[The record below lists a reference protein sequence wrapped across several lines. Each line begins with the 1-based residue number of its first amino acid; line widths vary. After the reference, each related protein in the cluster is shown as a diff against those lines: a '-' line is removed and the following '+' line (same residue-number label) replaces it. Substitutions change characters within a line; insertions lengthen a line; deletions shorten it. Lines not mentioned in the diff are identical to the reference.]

1 MPPPA
6 VPPPQSGPAL
16 LSGSLAGPSG
26 SAPVSG
32 RASATPLVVPP
43 ELGQKPLDA
52 VVRTLFEL
60 SWNEA
65 RARIRTGKVAVN
77 GATRTE
83 PLFRV
88 RGGAD
93 VVLAMHAPRVRPQ
106 LLPKEAVVFVDGH
119 IVVVDKPAGVSTVP
133 FEEGE
138 RGTLDERVRLWLS
151 HHGSRGGR
159 GTHPSLG
166 VVHRLDKET
175 SGLIVFARSWLAKSS
190 LASQFRAHTIERRYL
205 ALAHGRVASR
215 TFRSRL
221 IANRG
226 DGLRGSLRGAP
237 GGREGQ
243 LAVTHVEA
251 LEHLPC
257 GLSSAGG
264 GATLVACVLETGRT
278 HQIRIH
284 LSEAGHPIVGERV
297 YVRGHAAPLV
307 PAPRLMLHAAR
318 LGFDH
323 PKTGER
329 VGWEREPPGDFDETL
344 SRLRRVSK
352 SPEPNT

>member
-6 VPPPQSGPAL
+6 VPPPQSGPLL
-16 LSGSLAGPSG
+16 LSGSRPGPSV
-26 SAPVSG
+26 SAPGLSAP
-32 RASATPLVVPP
+32 ASATPLIVPP

-65 RARIRTGKVAVN
+65 RARIRSGKVAVN

-93 VVLAMHAPRVRPQ
+93 VVLAMHAPRVRPR
-106 LLPKEAVVFVDGH
+106 LLPKEAIVFVDSH
-119 IVVVDKPAGVSTVP
+119 VVVVDKPAGVSTVP

-138 RGTLDERVRLWLS
+138 KGALDERVRLWLS
-151 HHGSRGGR
+151 HHGSRGVR
-159 GTHPSLG
+159 GPHPSLG

-237 GGREGQ
+237 GRREGQ

-297 YVRGHAAPLV
+297 YVRGYVGPLV

-329 VGWEREPPGDFDETL
+329 VGWEREPPGDFNETL
-344 SRLRRVSK
+344 GRLRR
-352 SPEPNT
+352 

>member
-1 MPPPA
+1 VPPPA

-16 LSGSLAGPSG
+16 LSGSLPGPSG
-26 SAPVSG
+26 SAPVSR

-138 RGTLDERVRLWLS
+138 RGTLDERVRHWLS

-159 GTHPSLG
+159 GPHPSLG

-175 SGLIVFARSWLAKSS
+175 SGLIVFARSWLANSS

-237 GGREGQ
+237 GRREGQ

-284 LSEAGHPIVGERV
+284 LSEAGHPVVGERV

-344 SRLRRVSK
+344 SRLRR
-352 SPEPNT
+352 T